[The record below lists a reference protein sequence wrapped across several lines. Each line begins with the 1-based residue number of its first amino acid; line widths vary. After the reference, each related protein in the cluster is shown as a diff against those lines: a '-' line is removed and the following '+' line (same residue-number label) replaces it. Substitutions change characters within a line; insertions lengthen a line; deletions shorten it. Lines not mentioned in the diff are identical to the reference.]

1 MIVSSHSGYFC
12 LHCCSNVHPFI
23 VILFLHNFYTHIVF
37 IQLYDYF
44 SNSEYLVPIVFIE
57 MIGYFYQQIFLVLC
71 SAGTAGSSL
80 TLATKSLANLQAK
93 VGIVLRGF
101 RGPWLQAK
109 VGIADGLSE
118 RLSCWGVSGVFNWAT
133 FKLFNSVVLWYTE
146 DFTIFGYWQ

>member
-1 MIVSSHSGYFC
+1 MFLHIVDIFASIVVQMFILLLLFYFC
-12 LHCCSNVHPFI
+12 TISIP
-23 VILFLHNFYTHIVF
+23 ILFLFSYMI
-37 IQLYDYF
+37 IF